1 MSVEEKAVKRHA
13 LKEALLGCSP
23 RLQGKALRNKVVDA
37 VVRPLSRRA
46 VAELRA
52 TAAAISSS
60 PVTAATDV

>member
-1 MSVEEKAVKRHA
+1 MSVEEKVVKCRA

-52 TAAAISSS
+52 AAAISSS